1 MLKVQEFTH
10 PLGIRVDE
18 IQRAA
23 IGRAAA
29 SSGLSVSQWVR
40 SAIQSALEAEDVS
53 PSKPEKT
60 PQRPVE
66 QSAAVQT
73 FMRAVESAAKRE
85 RSVSR

>member
-1 MLKVQEFTH
+1 VLTVEEY
-10 PLGIRVDE
+10 PCRLALRVDE
-18 IQRAA
+18 VQRAA
-23 IGRAAA
+23 MGRAAA
-29 SSGLSVSQWVR
+29 SAGLSMSAWVR
-40 SAIQSALEAEDVS
+40 SAIDMALEAESAS

-73 FMRAVESAAKRE
+73 FMRAVEAAAKRE